1 MARLLNQFS
10 QELWGFY
17 ENRVMECFCDVFI
30 GNAGTFDVC
39 VTSRWKIEMNDARLA
54 LEPLCVAEEH
64 RQ

>member
-1 MARLLNQFS
+1 
-10 QELWGFY
+10 
-17 ENRVMECFCDVFI
+17 MECFCDVFI